1 MSIKEQVEFAKEEL
15 TQDEK
20 LLSGLIKVERFYK
33 RNRLAILA
41 VAVLVVVGGI
51 GYGVMGYLKEQQ
63 LLRANAA
70 FLQLQKNPSDKGALE
85 TLKKENPPLARLV
98 LLQHATQ
105 AGDVS
110 TLETLAESKDEV
122 VSDLARYHLGVWK
135 KSAETIKNYRM
146 QSEALLKD
154 FAIFDE
160 AYLLMKAGEVSQAK
174 ERLAMIADSSPLKA
188 AARMLNHYGIA
199 ASGKK
204 EGSR

>member
-1 MSIKEQVEFAKEEL
+1 MSIKEHVEFAKEEL

-20 LLSGLIKVERFYK
+20 LLSGLIKAERFYK
-33 RNRLAILA
+33 RNRAAILT
-41 VAVLVVVGGI
+41 VAVLVAVGGI
-51 GYGVMGYLKEQQ
+51 AYGIMGYLKEQR

-98 LLQHATQ
+98 LLRHATQ
-105 AGDVS
+105 AGDMS
-110 TLETLAESKDEV
+110 TLGKLAEAKDAV

-135 KSAETIKNYRM
+135 KDAEAIKNYRM
-146 QSEALLKD
+146 RSDAFLKD

-160 AYLLMKAGEVSQAK
+160 AYLLMKAGKVSQDR
-174 ERLAMIADSSPLKA
+174 ERLAMIGDNSPLKA
-188 AARMLNHYGIA
+188 AARMLNHYGIV
-199 ASGKK
+199 ASGK